1 MEKYYNNCDVLGETF
16 LRVETI
22 IIIGDA
28 TKRLISVILVLMIVA
43 LSGCTGQDVYSETEG
58 QTFDRANPNLDG
70 NMMDIELSPNDARA
84 GENIT
89 AKLVVGNTG
98 TENIIS
104 EMIEIQAKAKSL
116 DDVLANL
123 ALIFMSEENKTMT
136 FTMEYNE
143 EIKPGTIKLL
153 SHVFS
158 TPREM
163 KNRSL
168 AGIYDITLILSVN
181 GQKVDAKS
189 VKLKLGS
196 GKPRETSKRLESA
209 STPEAT
215 AAPTPIVTV
224 TAALTPTPTP
234 TPTLTP
240 VPTPKEVTVEPTG
253 KIHVTRIMGYKFGES
268 SITIDAG
275 DTLQW
280 YNLDEDTITLFEMN
294 GKIPNQSVYS
304 RKNYNFTTT
313 GTYRFQ
319 LIYPKMRVEPPVQVI
334 TVKLNP
340 SH

>member
-1 MEKYYNNCDVLGETF
+1 
-16 LRVETI
+16 
-22 IIIGDA
+22 
-28 TKRLISVILVLMIVA
+28 MIVA
-43 LSGCTGQDVYSETEG
+43 LSGCTGQDVSSETER

-70 NMMDIELSPNDARA
+70 KMMDIELSPNDARA

-104 EMIEIQAKAKSL
+104 ETIEIQAKAKSL

-123 ALIFMSEENKTMT
+123 ALKFMSEEKKTMT
-136 FTMEYNE
+136 FTMEYYE
-143 EIKPGTIKLL
+143 EIKPGMIKSL

-168 AGIYDITLILSVN
+168 AGIYDITVILSVN
-181 GQKVDAKS
+181 GQKVEARS
-189 VKLKLGS
+189 IKLKLGS
-196 GKPRETSKRLESA
+196 GKPRDTSKTLESA
-209 STPEAT
+209 STPE
-215 AAPTPIVTV
+215 
-224 TAALTPTPTP
+224 
-234 TPTLTP
+234 
-240 VPTPKEVTVEPTG
+240 EVTVAPTG
-253 KIHVTRIMGYKFGES
+253 KIYVTRIMGYKFGES

-280 YNLDEDTITLFEMN
+280 YNLDDDTMTLFEMD

-319 LIYPKMRVEPPVQVI
+319 LIYPKMRGEPPVQVI
-334 TVKLNP
+334 TVKLNQ
-340 SH
+340 SQ

>member
-1 MEKYYNNCDVLGETF
+1 MLFILFVLGETF
-16 LRVETI
+16 LRVKTI
-22 IIIGDA
+22 IIIGDSM
-28 TKRLISVILVLMIVA
+28 KRLISIILVLMIVA
-43 LSGCTGQDVYSETEG
+43 LSGCTGQDIYSETEG

-70 NMMDIELSPNDARA
+70 NMMDIELLPNDARA

-104 EMIEIQAKAKSL
+104 ETIEIQAKAKSL

-123 ALIFMSEENKTMT
+123 ALNFMSEENKTMT

-168 AGIYDITLILSVN
+168 AGIYDITVILSVN

-189 VKLKLGS
+189 IKLKLGS
-196 GKPRETSKRLESA
+196 GKPRDTSKTLKSA

-215 AAPTPIVTV
+215 VAPTPIVTV
-224 TAALTPTPTP
+224 TAAPTPTP
-234 TPTLTP
+234 TP
-240 VPTPKEVTVEPTG
+240 VPTPEEVTVEPTG
-253 KIHVTRIMGYKFGES
+253 KIYVTRIMGSKFAES
-268 SITIDAG
+268 SITINAG

-280 YNLDEDTITLFEMN
+280 YNLDDDTMTLFEMD
-294 GKIPNQSVYS
+294 GKIPNQSVYY

-313 GTYRFQ
+313 GTYRFK
-319 LIYPKMRVEPPVQVI
+319 LIYPKMRVEPPIQVI
-334 TVKLNP
+334 TVKLNQVEKIN
-340 SH
+340 